1 MKKLLITCLVLF
13 LFSCAA
19 IADDNLPEINF
30 RGLKLGATASEVFAI
45 LGDTN
50 PSLSNGRNYCS
61 YAPINVAG
69 NSIGLT
75 VPDDSKNNEMA
86 ILEYCFNNK
95 ELAGHECWET
105 RLYFVKP
112 VVDGSLV
119 ENEMDSVFYAGTYA
133 LDNSAKDDI
142 KAKLTELY
150 GKPEKGKHNKKES
163 YTWYGKNNVAIYM
176 TEDSEIR
183 NYLGISYA
191 WLGFEEV
198 FKETC
203 TYLEENCPAKD
214 TSSTVGL

>member
-45 LGDTN
+45 LGKTDPHLYYGN
-50 PSLSNGRNYCS
+50 NYCS
-61 YAPINVAG
+61 YAPINVAC
-69 NSIGLT
+69 NSIGLRI
-75 VPDDSKNNEMA
+75 PDDSKNNEMA
-86 ILEYCFNNK
+86 ILEYYLNND
-95 ELAGHECWET
+95 ELAGHPCWST
-105 RLYFVKP
+105 CLYFVKP
-112 VVDGSLV
+112 VVDGSMV
-119 ENEMDSVFYAGTYA
+119 ESDMDSIFYAGTYA

-163 YTWYGKNNVAIYM
+163 YTWYGKDNVVIYM
-176 TEDSEIR
+176 TEDSQIQ
-183 NYLGISYA
+183 NFLGISYA